1 LIHIY
6 GKEVSVLPKRVAI
19 VGIGQT
25 KCGFDS
31 DGFSHKEL
39 LYQATK
45 QALNEAGVQRED
57 IDSAF
62 TTSLDF
68 LEGRSLSNQYSLDSI
83 GGVMKPCDLRLG
95 EDGVYAIFAGYM
107 EVMNKPGQIV
117 VAASVQKASDR
128 RPDADPNIV
137 LSTLET
143 VYVRQVCT
151 NLPAI
156 GGLEYC
162 LAAMEARRYMHCY
175 GITEA
180 QIAKVAVKNYNNA
193 TRNPLA
199 QNAKKITLDEVINSE
214 VLAWPVRSLEVAKP
228 GDGACTLVL
237 TSEEMAAELTD
248 NPVWITGIG
257 WCSDTCYPAASELG
271 KAKFIYTAARQAYAM
286 AGIRHP
292 AQEIDLAEV
301 YDNYAFNELQYC
313 EALGLCGE
321 GEGGNFIDEGIS
333 EIGGRIPVNPSG
345 GLLGH
350 GNPLGTAG
358 LMRVAQAALQLRG
371 EAGDYQVAGAEVAVA
386 QGCGVPYRSG
396 GVVVLSKW

>member
-1 LIHIY
+1 M
-6 GKEVSVLPKRVAI
+6 PKRVAI

-25 KCGFDS
+25 KCGFND
-31 DGFSHKEL
+31 DGFSYREL
-39 LYQATK
+39 LYLATK
-45 QALNEAGVQRED
+45 QALSEAGIQRED

-62 TTSLDF
+62 TTSYDF

-95 EDGVYAIFAGYM
+95 EDGIYAIFAGYM
-107 EVMNKPGQIV
+107 EVMSKPGQIV

-128 RPDADPNIV
+128 RPGADPAIT

-143 VYVRQVCT
+143 VYVRQVFA

-156 GGLEYC
+156 AGLEYC

-180 QIAKVAVKNYNNA
+180 HIAKVAVKNHNNA

-199 QNAKKITLDEVINSE
+199 QNARKVTLDDVLNSE
-214 VLAWPVRSLEVAKP
+214 MLSWPLRSLEVAKP

-237 TSEEMAAELTD
+237 ASEELAAELSD
-248 NPVWITGIG
+248 SPVWIRGIG
-257 WCSDTCYPAASELG
+257 WCSDTCYPAASELA
-271 KAKFIYTAARQAYAM
+271 KTKFIHIAARQAYAM

-292 AQEIDLAEV
+292 AREIDLAEV

-321 GEGGNFIDEGIS
+321 GEGGRFIDEGIS
-333 EIGGRIPVNPSG
+333 EIGGSIPVNPSG
-345 GLLGH
+345 GLLGQ

-371 EAGDYQVAGAEVAVA
+371 EAGDCQIAGAEVAVA
-386 QGCGVPYRSG
+386 QGCGLPYRAG

>member
-1 LIHIY
+1 M
-6 GKEVSVLPKRVAI
+6 SKRVAI

-25 KCGFDS
+25 KCGYNH
-31 DGFSHKEL
+31 DGFNHKEL
-39 LYQATK
+39 LYLATK
-45 QALNEAGVQRED
+45 QALGDAGIQRED

-62 TTSLDF
+62 TTSYDF

-83 GGVMKPCDLRLG
+83 GGVMKPCDQRLG
-95 EDGVYAIFAGYM
+95 EDGIYAIFAGYM
-107 EVMNKPGQIV
+107 EVVSKPGQIV
-117 VAASVQKASDR
+117 VVASVQKASDR
-128 RPDADPNIV
+128 RPDADPEIM
-137 LSTLET
+137 LSMLEP
-143 VYVRQVCT
+143 VYVRQVGA

-156 GGLEYC
+156 TGLEYC

-193 TRNPLA
+193 TRNPMA
-199 QNAKKITLDEVINSE
+199 HNAKKITLDDVLNSE
-214 VLAWPVRSLEVAKP
+214 VLSWPLRSLMVAQP
-228 GDGACTLVL
+228 ADGACTLVL
-237 TSEEMAAELTD
+237 ASEEMAADLTD
-248 NPVWITGIG
+248 KPVWIRGIG
-257 WCSDTCYPAASELG
+257 WCSDTCYPATSELA
-271 KAKFIYTAARQAYAM
+271 KTKFIASAARQAYAM

-301 YDNYAFNELQYC
+301 YDNYGFKELQHC

-321 GEGGNFIDEGIS
+321 AQGGRFIDEGVS
-333 EIGGRIPVNPSG
+333 EMGGSMPVNPSG

-371 EAGDYQVAGAEVAVA
+371 EAGDYQIPNAEVAVA
-386 QGCGVPYRSG
+386 QGCGWPYPSG
-396 GVVVLSKW
+396 GVAVLSKW